1 MTFIRNIT
9 LAGAIG
15 FSLAACQNSETSA
28 PKTDEIFRVDEVPH
42 AQLPGNVVPQS
53 YRVDMKMDPDAI
65 SFSGVVEIDV
75 DIQKPTD
82 KIWLHGKTMTV
93 NSAAVMIGTDEI
105 PLVFTELPTADA
117 PSGIAHLTSD
127 TVLPAGKATLKM
139 P

>member
-1 MTFIRNIT
+1 MTFIRNIA

-28 PKTDEIFRVDEVPH
+28 PKTGEVFRVDEVPH

-53 YRVDMKMDPDAI
+53 YRVDMKMDPDAT

-93 NSAAVMIGTDEI
+93 K
-105 PLVFTELPTADA
+105 
-117 PSGIAHLTSD
+117 PSPEFCLSSQTRR
-127 TVLPAGKATLKM
+127 
-139 P
+139 